1 MTSSLENLLNN
12 SGFNFFF
19 LVVDKFLDI
28 NLPQL
33 KNFKSLSQNNLK
45 IKNSGFLLSQKNIQ
59 AQIKKSQNPVI
70 VPFKASAKIEH
81 LCQKNQWLNAS
92 NPSQITRLLEDKI
105 KFYQLCQKNN
115 LPQIPAFIAPFTQN
129 NFSKA
134 QKLFGQKIVT
144 QTHFGWA
151 GNSTHLALNYS
162 DINHQIADQTM
173 TKFSPFKN
181 GYSLLNNCC
190 LTRHGLLQ
198 SPPAL
203 QYTGLKSLTR
213 NPFATVGRQW
223 PSLAPTE
230 IINKINQITAEFSE
244 KILKP
249 LNYRGFFGLDFLI
262 SDNEIYLLECNPR
275 LTASFAFY
283 TQMELTNNL
292 TPLFY
297 FHLAEFIDLNYQID
311 LSTEQK
317 RFYNQN
323 LIGSEITLRN
333 GQGTTIKKL
342 TDFKIFS
349 KNINPLVIDPRII
362 RKLKT

>member
-1 MTSSLENLLNN
+1 MTNYLEDLLNN
-12 SGFNFFF
+12 SGYDFFF

-33 KNFKSLSQNNLK
+33 KNFQSLSQNNLK
-45 IKNSGFLLSQKNIQ
+45 IKNSGLLLSQKKIQ
-59 AQIKKSQNPVI
+59 FQIAKSKNPVI

-92 NPSQITRLLEDKI
+92 SPSHLTRLLEDKI
-105 KFYQLCQKNN
+105 KFYELCQKNN
-115 LPQIPAFIAPFTQN
+115 IPLIPALVAPFTQK
-129 NFSKA
+129 NFVVA
-134 QKLFGQKIVT
+134 QKKFGPKLVT

-151 GNSTHLALNYS
+151 GNSTHLALNFS
-162 DINHQIADQTM
+162 DVSSRIADKTL
-173 TKFSPFKN
+173 TKFSPYLQ

-190 LTRHGLLQ
+190 LGRHGLLQ

-203 QYTGLKSLTR
+203 QYTGLKSLTH

-223 PSLAPTE
+223 PSLAPPN
-230 IINKINQITAEFSE
+230 IINKINQITTEFSE
-244 KILKP
+244 KILTP

-262 SDNEIYLLECNPR
+262 SNNQVYLLECNPR

-283 TQMELTNNL
+283 TQMELKNNL

-297 FHLAEFIDLNYQID
+297 YHLAEFINLDYEID
-311 LSTEQK
+311 LKAQQN
-317 RFYNQN
+317 RFFNQN

-333 GQGTTIKKL
+333 QEGTTIKKL

-349 KNINPLVIDPRII
+349 KKLDPIVIDQSII
-362 RKLKT
+362 RKLMT

>member
-1 MTSSLENLLNN
+1 MSKDLATLLNN
-12 SGFNFFF
+12 SAYHFFF

-28 NLPQL
+28 KLPQL
-33 KNFKSLSQNNLK
+33 KNFQSLYLDNLK
-45 IKNSGFLLSQKNIQ
+45 TKNSGFLLSQKSIQ

-81 LCQKNQWLNAS
+81 LCQKNRWINAS
-92 NPSQITRLLEDKI
+92 NPSRITRLLEDKV
-105 KFYQLCQKNN
+105 KFYELCQDNN
-115 LPQIPAFIAPFTQN
+115 IPLIPAFIAPFTQH
-129 NFSKA
+129 NFLKA

-162 DINHQIADQTM
+162 DLKNYLADQTI
-173 TKFSPFKN
+173 TKFSPFKE

-190 LTRHGLLQ
+190 LTRHGLIQ

-203 QYTGLKSLTR
+203 QYTGLKALTQ

-223 PSLAPTE
+223 PSLAPQKVIE
-230 IINKINQITAEFSE
+230 KINQITAEFSE
-244 KILKP
+244 KILEP
-249 LNYRGFFGLDFLI
+249 LNYRGFFGLDFLV
-262 SDNEIYLLECNPR
+262 SNDDIYLLECNPR

-283 TQMELTNNL
+283 TQMELKNNL

-297 FHLAEFIDLNYQID
+297 YHLAEFINLDYQIN
-311 LSTEQK
+311 LKKEQQ

-333 GQGTTIKKL
+333 RKGTTIKKIN
-342 TDFKIFS
+342 DYQIFS
-349 KNINPLVIDPRII
+349 QSFNPPEIDSLII
-362 RKLKT
+362 DKLKL

>member
-1 MTSSLENLLNN
+1 MTSNLETLLNN
-12 SGFNFFF
+12 SDYNFFF

-28 NLPQL
+28 NLPGL
-33 KNFKSLSQNNLK
+33 KNFLSLSQNNLK
-45 IKNSGFLLSQKNIQ
+45 IKNSGLLLSQKNIQ
-59 AQIKKSQNPVI
+59 SQIKKSQNPVI

-81 LCQKNQWLNAS
+81 LCQKNHWINAS
-92 NPSQITRLLEDKI
+92 SPSQITRLLEDKI
-105 KFYQLCQKNN
+105 KFYELCEKQKIP
-115 LPQIPAFIAPFTQN
+115 LIPAFIAPFTQN
-129 NFSKA
+129 NFLKA

-162 DINHQIADQTM
+162 DISGRIADKTI
-173 TKFSPFKN
+173 TKFSPYKD

-190 LTRHGLLQ
+190 LTRHGLIQ

-203 QYTGLKSLTR
+203 QYTGLKSLTQ

-223 PSLAPTE
+223 PSLASAE
-230 IINKINQITAEFSE
+230 IKEKIKLITTEFSE

-249 LNYRGFFGLDFLI
+249 LNYQGFFGLDFLI
-262 SDNEIYLLECNPR
+262 SGNDVFLLECNPR

-283 TQMELTNNL
+283 SEMELKNNL

-297 FHLAEFIDLNYQID
+297 FHLAEFINLDYEID
-311 LSTEQK
+311 LKTEQN

-323 LIGSEITLRN
+323 LIGSEITLRS
-333 GQGTTIKKL
+333 GEGTTIKKL

-349 KNINPLVIDPRII
+349 KKISPLVIDPSII
-362 RKLKT
+362 RKLKK

>member
-1 MTSSLENLLNN
+1 MNSSLENLLNN
-12 SGFNFFF
+12 SGFDFFF

-28 NLPQL
+28 NLPGL

-45 IKNSGFLLSQKNIQ
+45 IKNSGLLLSQKKIQ
-59 AQIKKSQNPVI
+59 TQIKKSQSPVI
-70 VPFKASAKIEH
+70 VPFKASAKIDH
-81 LCQKNQWLNAS
+81 LCQKHQWLNAS

-105 KFYQLCQKNN
+105 KFYELCQNN
-115 LPQIPAFIAPFTQN
+115 NIPLIPAFIAPFTYN
-129 NFSKA
+129 SFLKA

-151 GNSTHLALNYS
+151 GNSTHLALSYT
-162 DINHQIADQTM
+162 DINSRIADKTP
-173 TKFSPFKN
+173 TKFSPYKE

-190 LTRHGLLQ
+190 LTRHGLIQ

-203 QYTGLKSLTR
+203 QYTGLKSLTT

-223 PSLAPTE
+223 PSLASPE
-230 IINKINQITAEFSE
+230 IKEKIKQITYDFSE

-262 SDNEIYLLECNPR
+262 TGNKVYLLECNSR

-283 TQMELTNNL
+283 SEIELKNNL
-292 TPLFY
+292 NPLFY
-297 FHLAEFIDLNYQID
+297 FHLAEFTDINYQID
-311 LSTEQK
+311 LKNEQK

-333 GQGTTIKKL
+333 EQGTTVKKI

-349 KNINPLVIDPRII
+349 KKINPLVIDPSII

>member
-1 MTSSLENLLNN
+1 MTNYLETLLNN
-12 SGFNFFF
+12 SGYNFFF
-19 LVVDKFLDI
+19 LVVDRFLDI
-28 NLPQL
+28 KLPGL
-33 KNFKSLSQNNLK
+33 KNFKSLSQSNLK
-45 IKNSGFLLSQKNIQ
+45 IKNSGLLLSQKKIQ
-59 AQIKKSQNPVI
+59 SQIKNSQNPVI

-81 LCQKNQWLNAS
+81 LCQKHQWLNAS
-92 NPSQITRLLEDKI
+92 SPSQITRLLEDKI
-105 KFYQLCQKNN
+105 KFYELCQKNN
-115 LPQIPAFIAPFTQN
+115 IPLIPAFIAPFTYK
-129 NFSKA
+129 NFLKA

-151 GNSTHLALNYS
+151 GNSTHLALSY
-162 DINHQIADQTM
+162 DEINSRIADKTI
-173 TKFSPFKN
+173 TKFSPYKN

-203 QYTGLKSLTR
+203 QYTGLKSLTH

-223 PSLAPTE
+223 PSLASAE
-230 IINKINQITAEFSE
+230 IINKINQITTEFSE
-244 KILKP
+244 KVLRP
-249 LNYRGFFGLDFLI
+249 LNYRGFFGLDFFI
-262 SDNEIYLLECNPR
+262 SEGKVYLLECNPR

-283 TQMELTNNL
+283 TQMELKNNL

-311 LSTEQK
+311 LKTEQN

-333 GQGTTIKKL
+333 EEGTTIKKI

-349 KNINPLVIDPRII
+349 KNIDPLVIDPAII
-362 RKLKT
+362 KKLKT

>member
-1 MTSSLENLLNN
+1 MTNNLETLLNN
-12 SGFNFFF
+12 SGYDFFF

-28 NLPQL
+28 NLPEL

-45 IKNSGFLLSQKNIQ
+45 IKNSGLLLSQKNIQ
-59 AQIKKSQNPVI
+59 AQINKSQNPVI

-92 NPSQITRLLEDKI
+92 NSSQITRLLEDKI
-105 KFYQLCQKNN
+105 KFYELCQKNN
-115 LPQIPAFIAPFTQN
+115 IPLIPAFIAPFTHK
-129 NFSKA
+129 NFIKA

-151 GNSTHLALNYS
+151 GNSTYLALNYS
-162 DINHQIADQTM
+162 DINSRIADKTP
-173 TKFSPFKN
+173 TKFSPYKE

-190 LTRHGLLQ
+190 LTRHGLIQ
-198 SPPAL
+198 SPPGL
-203 QYTGLKSLTR
+203 QYTGLKTLTT

-223 PSLAPTE
+223 PSLATPE
-230 IINKINQITAEFSE
+230 IKEKIKQITTEFSE

-262 SDNEIYLLECNPR
+262 TGNEVYLLECNPR

-283 TQMELTNNL
+283 SEMELKNNL

-297 FHLAEFIDLNYQID
+297 FHLAEFINLDYQID
-311 LSTEQK
+311 LKTEQK
-317 RFYNQN
+317 RFYNRK

-333 GQGTTIKKL
+333 QQGTTVKKI

-349 KNINPLVIDPRII
+349 KKINPLVIDPSII

>member
-1 MTSSLENLLNN
+1 MTNNLETLLNN
-12 SGFNFFF
+12 SGYNFFF

-33 KNFKSLSQNNLK
+33 KNFQSLSQNNLK
-45 IKNSGFLLSQKNIQ
+45 IKNSGLLLSQKNIQ
-59 AQIKKSQNPVI
+59 SQIKKSKNPVI
-70 VPFKASAKIEH
+70 IPFKASAKIENI
-81 LCQKNQWLNAS
+81 CQKNQWLNAS
-92 NPSQITRLLEDKI
+92 NQSQITRLLEDKI
-105 KFYQLCQKNN
+105 KFYELCQKNN
-115 LPQIPAFIAPFTQN
+115 IFLIPSFIAPFTHK
-129 NFSKA
+129 NFLKA

-151 GNSTHLALNYS
+151 GNSTHLAINYA
-162 DINHQIADQTM
+162 DINSRIADKIL
-173 TKFSPFKN
+173 TKFSPYKE

-190 LTRHGLLQ
+190 LTRQGLLQ

-203 QYTGLKSLTR
+203 QYTGLKSLTH

-223 PSLAPTE
+223 PSLAPTD
-230 IINKINQITAEFSE
+230 IIEKINQITTDFSE

-249 LNYRGFFGLDFLI
+249 LNYRGFFGLDFLV
-262 SDNEIYLLECNPR
+262 SGSQVFLLECNPR

-283 TQMELTNNL
+283 TQMELKNNI

-297 FHLAEFIDLNYQID
+297 YHLAEFINLDYEID
-311 LSTEQK
+311 INAEQT

-333 GQGTTIKKL
+333 QEGTTTKKI

-349 KNINPLVIDPRII
+349 KRIDPLIIDPSII
-362 RKLKT
+362 RKLTT

>member
-1 MTSSLENLLNN
+1 MTNNLETLLNN
-12 SGFNFFF
+12 SGYSFFF
-19 LVVDKFLDI
+19 LVVDKYLDI
-28 NLPQL
+28 NLPNL

-45 IKNSGFLLSQKNIQ
+45 IKNSGLLLSLKNIQ
-59 AQIKKSQNPVI
+59 SQIKKSKNPVI

-81 LCQKNQWLNAS
+81 LCQKFDWLNAS

-105 KFYQLCQKNN
+105 KFYDLCQKNN
-115 LPQIPAFIAPFTQN
+115 IPLIPAFIAPFTQK
-129 NFSKA
+129 NFLHA

-162 DINHQIADQTM
+162 DISSRIADKIM
-173 TKFSPFKN
+173 TKFSPYKE

-190 LTRHGLLQ
+190 QTRHGLIQ

-203 QYTGLKSLTR
+203 QYTGLKSLTK

-223 PSLAPTE
+223 PSLAPVSVVE
-230 IINKINQITAEFSE
+230 KIYQITTEFSE

-262 SDNEIYLLECNPR
+262 SGIEVYLLECNPR

-283 TQMELTNNL
+283 TQMELKNNL

-297 FHLAEFIDLNYQID
+297 YHLAEFTNIDYQID
-311 LSTEQK
+311 LSMEQK

-333 GQGTTIKKL
+333 EEGTTIKKL

-349 KNINPLVIDPRII
+349 KNINPLVIDSKII

>member
-1 MTSSLENLLNN
+1 MTNYLEDLLNN
-12 SGFNFFF
+12 SGYDFFF

-33 KNFKSLSQNNLK
+33 KNFQSLSQNNLK
-45 IKNSGFLLSQKNIQ
+45 IKNSGLLLSQKKIQ
-59 AQIKKSQNPVI
+59 SQIVKSKNPVI
-70 VPFKASAKIEH
+70 IPFKASAKIEH

-92 NPSQITRLLEDKI
+92 SPSQITRLLEDKI
-105 KFYQLCQKNN
+105 KFYELCQKNN
-115 LPQIPAFIAPFTQN
+115 IPLVPGLIAPFTQK
-129 NFSKA
+129 NFVVA
-134 QKLFGQKIVT
+134 QKKFGPKLVT

-151 GNSTHLALNYS
+151 GNSTHLALNFS
-162 DINHQIADQTM
+162 DVSSRIADKTL
-173 TKFSPFKN
+173 TKFSPYLS

-190 LTRHGLLQ
+190 QTRHGLLQ

-203 QYTGLKSLTR
+203 QYTGLKSLTH

-223 PSLAPTE
+223 PSLAPPN
-230 IINKINQITAEFSE
+230 IINKINQITTEFSE
-244 KILKP
+244 KILTP

-262 SDNEIYLLECNPR
+262 SNNQVYLLECNPR

-283 TQMELTNNL
+283 TEMELKNNL

-297 FHLAEFIDLNYQID
+297 YHLAEFINLDYDID
-311 LSTEQK
+311 LKAQQN
-317 RFYNQN
+317 RFFNQN

-333 GQGTTIKKL
+333 QEGTTIKKL

-349 KNINPLVIDPRII
+349 KKLDPVVIDQSII
-362 RKLKT
+362 RKLMT

>member
-1 MTSSLENLLNN
+1 MTNNLETLLNN
-12 SGFNFFF
+12 SGYDFFF

-28 NLPQL
+28 NLPEL

-45 IKNSGFLLSQKNIQ
+45 IKNSGLLLSQKNIQ
-59 AQIKKSQNPVI
+59 AQINKSQNSVI

-92 NPSQITRLLEDKI
+92 NSSQITRLLEDKI
-105 KFYQLCQKNN
+105 KFYELCQKNN
-115 LPQIPAFIAPFTQN
+115 IHLIPAFIAPFTHK
-129 NFSKA
+129 NFIKA

-162 DINHQIADQTM
+162 DINSRIADKTP
-173 TKFSPFKN
+173 TKFSPYKE

-190 LTRHGLLQ
+190 LTRHGLIQ

-203 QYTGLKSLTR
+203 QYTGLKTLTT

-223 PSLAPTE
+223 PSLATPE
-230 IINKINQITAEFSE
+230 IKEKIKQITSEFSE

-262 SDNEIYLLECNPR
+262 TGNEVYLLECNPR

-283 TQMELTNNL
+283 TQIEMRNNI

-297 FHLAEFIDLNYQID
+297 FHLSEFIDINYQID
-311 LSTEQK
+311 LKNEQK

-333 GQGTTIKKL
+333 EQGTTVKKI

-349 KNINPLVIDPRII
+349 KKINPLVIDPNII

>member
-12 SGFNFFF
+12 SGFDFFF

-28 NLPQL
+28 SLPKL
-33 KNFKSLSQNNLK
+33 KNFRSLSQNNLK
-45 IKNSGFLLSQKNIQ
+45 IKNSGLLLSQKNIQ
-59 AQIKKSQNPVI
+59 AQIKKSKNPVI
-70 VPFKASAKIEH
+70 VPFKASAKIDH
-81 LCQKNQWLNAS
+81 LCQKHGWLNAS
-92 NPSQITRLLEDKI
+92 NPSHITRLLEDKI
-105 KFYQLCQKNN
+105 KFYQLCQKEN
-115 LPQIPAFIAPFTQN
+115 LPQIPAFISPFTHK
-129 NFSKA
+129 NFLEA
-134 QKLFGQKIVT
+134 QKIFGQKIVT

-162 DINHQIADQTM
+162 DINSRIADKTL
-173 TKFSPFKN
+173 TKFSPYLN

-190 LTRHGLLQ
+190 LTRQDLIQ

-203 QYTGLKSLTR
+203 QYTGLKSLTH

-223 PSLAPTE
+223 PSRASFE
-230 IINKINQITAEFSE
+230 IKEKIRQITIDFSE

-249 LNYRGFFGLDFLI
+249 LNYQGFFGLDFLI
-262 SDNEIYLLECNPR
+262 SDDDVFLLECNPR

-283 TQMELTNNL
+283 TEMELKNGL

-297 FHLAEFIDLNYQID
+297 YHLAQFINLDYQID
-311 LSTEQK
+311 LKTEQN

-333 GQGTTIKKL
+333 QQGTTIKKI

-349 KNINPLVIDPRII
+349 KKINPLVIDPDII
-362 RKLKT
+362 KKLKK